1 MYDLFA
7 RAEQVMPG
15 GINTVIRNYPPE
27 FSTAKAVGAYFWDQ
41 NGKRYID
48 YLGAWGPIILGY
60 DNQAVKRKVKEAVDR
75 YDLYGIG
82 VSEPEVQLAEKI
94 CKYVKGAEAAL
105 MCGGGSEATYHAIRL
120 ARAYTKRGKI
130 IKMQGAFH
138 GWHDAVLMN
147 VLSKKENLYRPDPF
161 SDGMNL
167 EVVNKTLICRLNDLE
182 DLQKKVREN
191 PDDVAAVII
200 DPYSTTFG
208 CFRMDDGYMRGLR
221 KLCDEEGI
229 LLIYDEVVTGW
240 RLGLGG
246 ASQLFDIT
254 PDIVCMGKAI
264 GNGYPVAAVAGKR
277 KYMKCFNTYETGTVA
292 YQATY
297 YGHPVMAA
305 AAVATIEELEKP
317 GFYDRLNATGDWF
330 AEGIRGIAA
339 RLGIDLEVQN
349 AGSLI
354 GLYFGKGPFHNY
366 DEMLDRIDAEKSD
379 RFRRM
384 MIDRGYYIALG
395 THKRLV
401 TNACH
406 TKDDIDETMQAA
418 EDVLRKIYK
427 Q

>member
-1 MYDLFA
+1 MSDIFE
-7 RAEQVMPG
+7 RAEKVMPG
-15 GINTVIRNYPPE
+15 GINTVIRNYPPK
-27 FSTAKAVGAYFWDQ
+27 FSTSRASGAYFWDQ

-48 YLGAWGPIILGY
+48 YLGAWGPIVLGY
-60 DNQAVKRKVKEAVDR
+60 DNKAVKEKVKAAIDK

-120 ARAYTKRGKI
+120 ARACTGRNKI

-147 VLSKKENLYRPDPF
+147 VLSKKENLYKPDPF
-161 SDGMNL
+161 SAGMNM
-167 EVVNKTLICRLNDLE
+167 EVVNKTLLCRLNDLD
-182 DLQKKVREN
+182 DLREKVKAN
-191 PDDVAAVII
+191 AGDVAAVIV

-208 CFRMDDGYMRGLR
+208 CFRMQDDYMRGLR
-221 KLCDEEGI
+221 QICDEEGI
-229 LLIYDEVVTGW
+229 VLIYDEVVTGW

-246 ASQLFDIT
+246 ASQKFDIT

-264 GNGYPVAAVAGKR
+264 ANGYPVAAVAGKR
-277 KYMKCFNTYETGTVA
+277 KYMDYFNTNEGGTVA

-297 YGHPVMAA
+297 YGHPVLAS

-330 AEGIRGIAA
+330 AEGIRDIAN
-339 RLGIDLEVQN
+339 RLDIDLEVQN
-349 AGSLI
+349 EGSLI
-354 GLYFGKGPFHNY
+354 GLYFGKGPFNNY
-366 DEMLDRIDAEKSD
+366 DEMLDRVDAGKSD
-379 RFRRM
+379 LFRHM

-406 TKDDIDETMQAA
+406 TKEDIAETMQAA

-427 Q
+427 K